1 MGSTR
6 LSFAFAA
13 IYMIAGSACFDPTS
27 ATDLDPNGPPK
38 IEQVRMFE
46 DWTDSTGAAQAP
58 RRVFAFGSHPQSE
71 GPQDEHEV
79 TTADPKAIG
88 PIRII
93 MSELLLG
100 NYLQQIECRGVVG
113 TDVFDNV
120 PLGSTP
126 DDIAKCSEADDLLP
140 QTCTGPNAVC
150 ICHNAAGCNGIAM
163 GQPVGV
169 LDVNQDGA
177 ADTERFTPGAVG
189 ITCTGP
195 GGDVDV
201 PIDDDNSY
209 WQPSGDQQVPAVTGG
224 VENGFDE
231 LGPAIVLVPS
241 GAMPTST
248 TCHLT
253 FDPSVIDKNDHLQ
266 VCAPGTGTGTDG
278 GRPISCDGN
287 LFDCTQTCTP
297 GDVSVFTFGIAA
309 LVETNSTVHEG
320 DVGVN
325 RTDVIIVDFNAPVS
339 MTSLANITM
348 TPTAG
353 LMTTIDGSAQPVG
366 TQIRILPTDVGGLAA
381 NTSYTLTIP
390 TTVTD
395 AYNQPLSQAVTI
407 HFMTGP

>member
-27 ATDLDPNGPPK
+27 ATDLDPDGPPK

-46 DWTDSTGAAQAP
+46 DWTDSTGAPQSP
-58 RRVFAFGSHPQSE
+58 RRVFAFGSHPQE
-71 GPQDEHEV
+71 LDTDLEHTV
-79 TTADPKAIG
+79 VTADPKAIG

-100 NYLQQIECRGVVG
+100 NYLEQIECRGVVG

-126 DDIAKCSEADDLLP
+126 DDIAKCSEAADLLP
-140 QTCTGPNAVC
+140 ETCTGPNAVC
-150 ICHNAAGCNGIAM
+150 LCHNAAGCNGIAM

-177 ADTERFTPGAVG
+177 ADTQRFNPGADG
-189 ITCTGP
+189 ISCTGA
-195 GGDVDV
+195 GGTVTV

-224 VENGFDE
+224 VEPGFEE
-231 LGPAIVLVPS
+231 LGPAIVLVPL

-248 TCHLT
+248 TCQLT

-266 VCAPGTGTGTDG
+266 VCTPGTGSGTDG
-278 GRPISCDGN
+278 GRPVSCTGN
-287 LFDCTQTCTP
+287 LFDCPQTCTP
-297 GDVSVFTFGIAA
+297 GDVSEFTFGIAP
-309 LVETNSTVHEG
+309 LIEINSTVHEG
-320 DVGVN
+320 DVGVG
-325 RTDVIIVDFNAPVS
+325 RTDVIVVDFNAPVS
-339 MTSLANITM
+339 TASLTNIAL
-348 TPTAG
+348 TPAAG
-353 LMTTIDGSAQPVG
+353 IMVTIDASAQPVG
-366 TQIRILPTDVGGLAA
+366 IQIRITPTDVGGLAA
-381 NTSYTLTIP
+381 NTMYTLTIP

-395 AYNQPLSQAVTI
+395 AYNQPLSSAVTI
-407 HFMTGP
+407 DFTTGP